1 MPWKKYRTPLIL
13 GGTALVYVLVPWAL
27 SSQYAR
33 DVWSDG
39 SALILMALI
48 LAVQLRNALRSN
60 RAIRGF
66 WTLLTIGTTLW
77 AINQGTWFWYEVIRK
92 QEMPDP
98 CFGDP
103 VLFLHVVP
111 VMAAVLLLPH
121 LPETS
126 RRLYFGALNTV
137 TLLTWWVYVYVF
149 VVFPREFIL
158 LDIEAYSRCFDIL
171 YLLETGVV
179 VVVVALAATGTSG
192 PWRRLY
198 LHFAGAMA
206 TYTIAS
212 TALDWAVTR
221 KVYYSGSLY
230 DVPFAVS
237 LVWFY
242 RMAKVGTDM
251 ATGSTP
257 AGRGAEAWIRFSPR
271 LTMLLVLSVPLFGLW
286 TLLFDRS
293 PMVIRVVRIS
303 VTLAATMILGMWVF
317 SKQHLLDVSLRR
329 LLREKEA
336 SEEQLRFS
344 EEQLR
349 LFIEHAPAALAMF
362 DRQMCYL
369 QASRRWLADYGLTDR
384 QVIGISHYDLFP
396 EISER
401 WKEFHRRGLAG
412 EILHEDHDRFDRAD
426 GRVQWGRWDIRPWC
440 ETGGAIGGIVI
451 FAEDVTERTL
461 LEQQLQQAQKME
473 AIGRLAGGVAHDF
486 NNILGVITGYSELLL
501 GSPTA
506 LNRAVV
512 QKIEHIRLAGQK
524 AASLTQQL
532 LAFSRK
538 QIVQPSVVDLNK
550 VVDSL
555 QAMLRRLIGEDIEL
569 IATLHNQD
577 VPVKADPN
585 QIDQVIMNLAVNSRD
600 AMPKGGRLSIAID
613 TNDLEESLTDQHER
627 IPAGRYAHLTVTDN
641 GIGMSQETM
650 ARIFEPF
657 FTTKELGKGT
667 GLGLSTVYGI
677 IRQAGGYIRVDSELA
692 RGTTFKIFLPLQDQV
707 AIARD
712 ATSKE
717 GYVRGFETVLLVEDE
732 TDLRQLVAEFLR
744 DLGYTVLEAENG
756 ERALQIAESLS
767 QPVQVLITDIVMPRM
782 GGRELADRLIAK
794 FPTLGVVYTSGYT
807 EDSAIQTRGLGM
819 RETFLQKPF
828 GLRDLNAK
836 LHEIA
841 TREAERVQAA
851 GAC

>member
-1 MPWKKYRTPLIL
+1 MFGKKYRTPLIL
-13 GGTALVYVLVPWAL
+13 GGTALAYVLVPWAL
-27 SSQYAR
+27 SRSYAQ

-39 SALILMALI
+39 SAMILMVLI
-48 LAVQLRNALRSN
+48 IAVQLGNALRAN
-60 RAIRGF
+60 GVIRGF
-66 WTLLTIGTTLW
+66 WAWMAIGSILW
-77 AINQGTWFWYEVIRK
+77 TINQGIWFWYEVIKK
-92 QEMPDP
+92 QELPDP
-98 CFGDP
+98 SVGDP
-103 VLFLHVVP
+103 ILFLHVVP
-111 VMAAVLLLPH
+111 IMAAALLLPH
-121 LPETS
+121 LAETS
-126 RRLYFGALNTV
+126 RRLYFGALNTL
-137 TLLTWWVYVYVF
+137 TLLTWWIYVYVF
-149 VVFPREFIL
+149 VVFPREFVL
-158 LDIEAYSRCFDIL
+158 LDIKAYSHSFDIL

-179 VVVVALAATGTSG
+179 VVIVALAATGTSG

-212 TALDWAVTR
+212 TALDWAVTN

-242 RMAKVGTDM
+242 RMGQVGNHMEID
-251 ATGSTP
+251 ATP
-257 AGRGAEAWIRFSPR
+257 AGPGAEAWIRFSPR
-271 LTMLLVLSVPLFGLW
+271 LAMLLVMSVPIFGMW

-293 PMVIRVVRIS
+293 PISIRVFRVTI
-303 VTLAATMILGMWVF
+303 TLAATMTLGVWVF

-349 LFIEHAPAALAMF
+349 LFVEHAPAALAMF
-362 DRQMCYL
+362 DRQMRYL
-369 QASRRWLADYGLTDR
+369 QASRRWLADYGLIDH
-384 QVIGISHYDLFP
+384 QVIGISHYHLFP
-396 EISER
+396 ELPER
-401 WKEFHRRGLAG
+401 WREVHRRGLVG

-426 GRVQWGRWDIRPWC
+426 GRVQWVKWDVRPWY
-440 ETGGAIGGIVI
+440 ETGGGIGGIVI
-451 FAEDVTERTL
+451 FAEDVTQRTL

-486 NNILGVITGYSELLL
+486 NNMLGIITGYSELLL
-501 GSPTA
+501 KSRTA
-506 LNRAVV
+506 LDPAVV
-512 QKIEHIRLAGQK
+512 QKIEHIGLAGQK

-538 QIVQPSVVDLNK
+538 QIVQPRVVDLNK

-569 IATLHNQD
+569 IATLRNQD
-577 VPVKADPN
+577 VPVKVDPN

-600 AMPKGGRLSIAID
+600 AMPKGGRLTIAID
-613 TNDLEESLTDQHER
+613 TCDLEESLTDQHER
-627 IPAGRYAHLTVTDN
+627 IPAGRYARLTVTDD
-641 GIGMSQETM
+641 GVGMNQETM
-650 ARIFEPF
+650 VRMFEPF

-677 IRQAGGYIRVDSELA
+677 VRQADGYIRVDSEL
-692 RGTTFKIFLPLQDQV
+692 RHGTTFNIFLPLQNQE
-707 AIARD
+707 AIASD
-712 ATSKE
+712 VASNG
-717 GYVRGFETVLLVEDE
+717 GYVKGFETVLLVEDE
-732 TDLRQLVAEFLR
+732 TDLRLLVAGFLR
-744 DLGYTVLEAENG
+744 DLGYTVLEAGNG

-767 QPVQVLITDIVMPRM
+767 QPVQVLITDIVMPGM
-782 GGRELADRLIAK
+782 SGRELADRLIAK
-794 FPTLGVVYTSGYT
+794 FPALAVVYTSGYT
-807 EDSAIQTRGLGM
+807 EDSAIQARGLGVG
-819 RETFLQKPF
+819 ETFLQKPF

-841 TREAERVQAA
+841 TREAKRVQGA
-851 GAC
+851 GTC